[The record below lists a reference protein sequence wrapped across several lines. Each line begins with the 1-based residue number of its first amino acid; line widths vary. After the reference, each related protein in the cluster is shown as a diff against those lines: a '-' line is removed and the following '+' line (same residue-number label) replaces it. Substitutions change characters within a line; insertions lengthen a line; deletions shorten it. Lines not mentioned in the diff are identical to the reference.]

1 MSMEPSFSPT
11 SAEGQSFA
19 DPASGGRSR
28 DPATGI
34 RRQASAIIET
44 VLADPIPEQD
54 RIRDQLHEHVA
65 AHPGHPETALAEHL
79 MALRSLTGLPGGTSM
94 AFAPAVGPASEPHGG
109 TPSPAERASRI
120 EAVLKGRL
128 LLTAFQPIYELSTGS
143 AAGVEAFTRFVSDG
157 SSTADYWFAEAAEA
171 QLGRELE
178 FAALESALAAAQQ
191 LPTHLYVA
199 LKLSPATCLDPQLPG
214 LLMESRLAADRM
226 VLELTEA
233 LTAEQTAALVTTL
246 APLRQRGI
254 RLAIDHVGAYFDS
267 IRHIRKLQADI
278 IKLDRNL
285 IAGID
290 TDPLRHAFG
299 EAMIGFAEQLGATL
313 IAAGIETHDE
323 LAAVAALGVT
333 AVQGYLLDRPST
345 RHQDWARWD
354 LQAPSKTGSE
364 ISHPIASIWY

>member
-1 MSMEPSFSPT
+1 
-11 SAEGQSFA
+11 
-19 DPASGGRSR
+19 
-28 DPATGI
+28 
-34 RRQASAIIET
+34 
-44 VLADPIPEQD
+44 VLADPVPDQEL
-54 RIRDQLHEHVA
+54 IRDQLRERVA

-79 MALRSLTGLPGGTSM
+79 MALRSLTGLPGRNSM
-94 AFAPAVGPASEPHGG
+94 AFAPAVGLPSEPHGG

-128 LLTAFQPIYELSTGS
+128 LLTASQPIYELSTGS

-178 FAALESALAAAQQ
+178 FGALESALAAAQQ

-214 LLMESRLAADRM
+214 LLMESMLAPDRM

-254 RLAIDHVGAYFDS
+254 RLAIDHAGSYFDS
-267 IRHIRKLQADI
+267 IRHIRQLKPEI

-290 TDPLRHAFG
+290 TDTIRHAFG

-354 LQAPSKTGSE
+354 LPAPSKTGSE